1 MTYPELLPH
10 HQPDVRFGGDAL
22 KRRMHEHQGRV
33 SCWTREVRLAITK
46 LRQGVERDLW
56 RDYLRQAWAARRYWQ
71 EQVAAH
77 RALIAGRDH
86 ARRVLG

>member
-1 MTYPELLPH
+1 MIELLPY
-10 HQPDVRFGGDAL
+10 HQPDARFGGDAL

-33 SCWTREVRLAITK
+33 SCWTREVRLAVMRI
-46 LRQGVERDLW
+46 RASRDDQLY
-56 RDYLRQAWAARRYWQ
+56 RDYLHEAWAARRYWQ
-71 EQVAAH
+71 EQVATH